1 MNDKNSQ
8 KWVLT
13 PKDYLTLLNQPQ
25 TKNEEKAI
33 ERSITKSNPYNSD
46 NWVEKIVKKF
56 GWKKL

>member
-1 MNDKNSQ
+1 
-8 KWVLT
+8 
-13 PKDYLTLLNQPQ
+13 LTLLNQPQ